1 MIICQQFGWEEVLKP
16 RALVAASNL
25 QWRHG
30 AAVRW
35 IPCAHISE
43 LSSFSVNPRQPHLQ
57 QALASL
63 RQEIG
68 QQVRLQL
75 YSTIINLTFFYKSR
89 TVIWEWHIAYM

>member
-1 MIICQQFGWEEVLKP
+1 
-16 RALVAASNL
+16 
-25 QWRHG
+25 
-30 AAVRW
+30 
-35 IPCAHISE
+35 
-43 LSSFSVNPRQPHLQ
+43 
-57 QALASL
+57 LASL